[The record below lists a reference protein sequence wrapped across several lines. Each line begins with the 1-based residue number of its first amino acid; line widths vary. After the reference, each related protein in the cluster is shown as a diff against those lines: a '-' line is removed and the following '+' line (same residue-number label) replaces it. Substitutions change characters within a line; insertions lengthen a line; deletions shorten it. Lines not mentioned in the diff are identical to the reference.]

1 MCLNVVTL
9 DDETLGD
16 TEDDIE
22 GAIEAEYVMTSPRDE
37 DGGAGERDDAEG
49 AIEEMELIG
58 ELSKLEGVGQTEYYS
73 TTLVNQSKLTQ
84 PLVRTPLERQVRNR
98 ESELT
103 KNNSHGDISQT
114 GFEANGCK
122 VDTVNTE
129 DPETYMDALI
139 SPDTLSKV
147 LPHKEKSENVR
158 SVATITNSFASTYL
172 QQQELSSLKIQVQE
186 VCTSMCC
193 S

>member
-84 PLVRTPLERQVRNR
+84 PLVRTPLER
-98 ESELT
+98 
-103 KNNSHGDISQT
+103 
-114 GFEANGCK
+114 
-122 VDTVNTE
+122 
-129 DPETYMDALI
+129 
-139 SPDTLSKV
+139 
-147 LPHKEKSENVR
+147 
-158 SVATITNSFASTYL
+158 
-172 QQQELSSLKIQVQE
+172 
-186 VCTSMCC
+186 
-193 S
+193 